1 MIAFVISAH
10 DAVPDVEVQAI
21 VAVHMLVVHGVMGG
35 GIAPEGVYPAREAAP
50 EKLIARMP
58 TYIQHQLVH
67 APCQY
72 GQWMKWYSNH
82 HDGQYHDL
90 HDCLCGVK

>member
-58 TYIQHQLVH
+58 AYIQHELVH

-72 GQWMKWYSNH
+72 GQRMQRDEKY
-82 HDGQYHDL
+82 HDG
-90 HDCLCGVK
+90 